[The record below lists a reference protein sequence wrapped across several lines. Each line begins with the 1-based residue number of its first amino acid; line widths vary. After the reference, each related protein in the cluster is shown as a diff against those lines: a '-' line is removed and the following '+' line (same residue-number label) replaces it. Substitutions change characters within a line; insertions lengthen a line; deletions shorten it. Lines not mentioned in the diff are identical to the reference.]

1 MSSTES
7 ISTAT
12 TSTSS
17 TPNTP
22 IVHHKKSN
30 RCHLEGC
37 NSRVVKIVGHCRYC
51 QFSFCSTH
59 RLPETHNCA
68 NLDFCKQTSFEKN
81 STKLLREKCVKL
93 KV

>member
-1 MSSTES
+1 
-7 ISTAT
+7 
-12 TSTSS
+12 
-17 TPNTP
+17 
-22 IVHHKKSN
+22 

-59 RLPETHNCA
+59 RLPETHNCS

-81 STKLLREKCVKL
+81 SSKLLREKCVKL